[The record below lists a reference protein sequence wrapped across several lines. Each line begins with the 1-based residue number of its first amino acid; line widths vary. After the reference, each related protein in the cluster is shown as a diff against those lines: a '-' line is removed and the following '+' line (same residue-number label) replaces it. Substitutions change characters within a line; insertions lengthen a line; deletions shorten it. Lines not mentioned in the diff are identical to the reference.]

1 MSTVTS
7 KDGTAIGYEKLGAGA
22 PVILVDGAFCYRQFG
37 PMGALAPLLSPHFTV
52 YMYDRR
58 GRGASGD
65 TLPYALERE
74 IEDIDALINVAGGS
88 ACVYGISSGAALAL
102 EATIQ
107 LGSKIK
113 KLAMYEAPYNAEPG
127 AREQWATYRH
137 GLDEALSAG
146 RPGDAVAH
154 FMALVGTPPDQLE
167 GMRQMPMWPMLEAVA
182 PTLAYDAT
190 ALGDDRTAPLAQAAN
205 VHVPTL
211 VMSGDAGFPFMAAT
225 ARAIS
230 EAMPNAQFRSLP
242 GQTHDVAAEVIA
254 PVLVEFFS

>member
-1 MSTVTS
+1 MPTVTS
-7 KDGTAIGYEKLGAGA
+7 KDGTTIGYETLGAGA
-22 PVILVDGAFCYRQFG
+22 PIILIDGAFCYRQFG
-37 PMGALAPLLSPHFTV
+37 PMGALAPLMSPHFTV

-74 IEDIDALINVAGGS
+74 IEDLDALIDAAGGS
-88 ACVYGISSGAALAL
+88 AYVYGISSGAALAL
-102 EATIQ
+102 EAAIQ

-113 KLAMYEAPYNAEPG
+113 QLALYEAPYNTEPG

-137 GLDEALSAG
+137 ELGAALAAG

-154 FMALVGTPPDQLE
+154 FMTLVGTPPDQVA

-182 PTLAYDAT
+182 PTLVYDAT
-190 ALGDDRTAPLAQAAN
+190 ALGDERTAPLARAAS

-211 VMSGDAGFPFMAAT
+211 VMSGGAGFPFMEVT
-225 ARAIS
+225 ARALS
-230 EAMPNAQFRSLP
+230 DALPNAQFRSLP
-242 GQTHDVAAEVIA
+242 GQTHDVAPDAIA
-254 PVLVEFFS
+254 PVLSEFFS